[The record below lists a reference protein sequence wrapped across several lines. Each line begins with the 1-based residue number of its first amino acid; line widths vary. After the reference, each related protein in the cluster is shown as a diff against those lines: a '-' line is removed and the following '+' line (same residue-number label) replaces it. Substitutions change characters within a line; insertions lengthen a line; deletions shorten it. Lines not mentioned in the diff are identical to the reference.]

1 MRRRHA
7 LLLAAIAALAL
18 ITWLRIRLVNGLPD
32 QGYFAKYLTFADRIL
47 AGRIPRDR
55 LGDLSPAYLWT
66 IVLLRRL
73 GGGVRAIRDIQIALL
88 SIAAALCGIAAWRIA
103 GRWAGVAATVLVL
116 LNRAALIAA
125 TEFEPETLIVF
136 ALSASLAALVA
147 RDGDFRSAGGPLAGP
162 PPARRYLGESSL
174 IAIAGLFL
182 GIAVTCRPVAAL
194 ALILISIWIFVLG
207 RRHVAPFL
215 IAAAIPIAI
224 VLAVNGHLTG
234 HISIMEPGTG
244 LYDGNNALATGCAGV
259 LPRIVADLD
268 AASREPDYLH
278 VAYRLVAAR
287 ANASEGNRYWSRK
300 SLAWMRTYPG
310 AAARLFAWK
319 ALLSVHNYDIFDLST
334 MWRKNAML
342 PRWPFVP
349 FGALTALTIA
359 ALLLRRP
366 RAPLMPMLIFAMA
379 TIAALI
385 VFNVSARQ
393 RDALLPALAILAA
406 IGVSEILRCR
416 GARLVIACGAVV
428 VVTLLLGIDG
438 PPQRED
444 AYAWWASMQ
453 ADRAASIGR
462 RDIASVLRTAAPPS
476 VDAQSLRAA
485 AMQVASGDELRFD
498 AAIALEKANAWAEA
512 EMVLETL
519 TAYEPRRDNRAVS
532 SVAYYR
538 SRAARHLGRDP
549 RPLLDRAEVDAPG
562 DPDVLAARAVAGDKF
577 SAQHLDLLHDPFT
590 RDYALARAREDAGG
604 RAGVRALRDRLLRT
618 FPEWRRPAG
627 LR

>member
-7 LLLAAIAALAL
+7 LLLAAFVALAL
-18 ITWLRIRLVNGLPD
+18 ITWLRTRVIDGLSD

-47 AGRIPRDR
+47 AGHIPHDR

-73 GGGVRAIRDIQIALL
+73 GSGVRAIRDIQIALL

-103 GRWAGVAATVLVL
+103 GRWAGIAAAMLVL

-136 ALSASLAALVA
+136 AVAASLVALVSWEH
-147 RDGDFRSAGGPLAGP
+147 D
-162 PPARRYLGESSL
+162 RRAW
-174 IAIAGLFL
+174 IVAIAGLFL
-182 GIAVTCRPVAAL
+182 GIAVTARPVAAL
-194 ALILISIWIFVLG
+194 ALIFISVRIFVLE
-207 RRHVAPFL
+207 RRHAVPFL
-215 IAAAIPIAI
+215 AAAAVPIAI

-234 HISIMEPGTG
+234 HVSIMEPGTG

-268 AASREPDYLH
+268 AASSEPDYLH
-278 VAYRLVAAR
+278 VAYRLIAAR
-287 ANASEGNRYWSRK
+287 ANARGGNRYWSRK
-300 SLAWMRTYPG
+300 SLAWMRTYPV

-319 ALLSVHNYDIFDLST
+319 ALLSIHNYDIFDLST
-334 MWRKNAML
+334 MWRKNKLL

-349 FGALTALTIA
+349 FGALAALAIA
-359 ALLLRRP
+359 ALVLRRP
-366 RAPLMPMLIFAMA
+366 RASLVPMLMFAIA

-393 RDALLPALAILAA
+393 RDALLPPLAILAA
-406 IGVSEILRCR
+406 IGVIEILRCR
-416 GARLVIACGAVV
+416 GARLLVACGAVLAL
-428 VVTLLLGIDG
+428 TLLLGIDI

-444 AYAWWASMQ
+444 AYAWWASME
-453 ADRAASIGR
+453 ANRAASIGR
-462 RDIASVLRTAAPPS
+462 RDIASVLRTASPPS
-476 VDAQSLRAA
+476 VDPRSLRYA

-512 EMVLETL
+512 DVVLETL
-519 TAYEPRRDNRAVS
+519 TDYEPLRDNRAVS

-538 SRAARHLGRDP
+538 ARAARHLGRDP
-549 RPLLDRAEVDAPG
+549 RAFLDRAEADAPG
-562 DPDVLAARAVAGDKF
+562 DPDVLAARAVTGDAA
-577 SAQHLDLLHDPFT
+577 SAQRLDLLHDPFT
-590 RDYALARAREDAGG
+590 RDYALARAREDAGD
-604 RAGVRALRDRLLRT
+604 RAGARALRDRLLRA
-618 FPEWRRPAG
+618 FPEWRRPAA
-627 LR
+627 LP